1 MRIVVTGAQGQ
12 LGTDLRRVLQQ
23 HQVTGLDLPGF
34 DLTRQDCSKAI
45 VDAAPEIVIHA
56 GAHTDVDGAERAPA
70 LAMAVNADGTE
81 RVARAAAQAGA
92 RLIYVSTDYVFDGTG
107 TRPYLETDSTNPAG
121 VYGASKCAGEQRA
134 LSCCENTLVV
144 RTAWLYGLQG
154 KNFVKTIL
162 QLAAERPSLRVVAD
176 QRGCPTYAEDLAGMI
191 SKLVAHPARGIL
203 HVTNDGHCTWHEFA
217 TEIVRLAGYRVPV
230 EPITTA
236 DMPRPAKRPA
246 YSVLSAERLHQ
257 LGFTM
262 PSWQD
267 GLQRFMNALSA
278 TSPLPSRA

>member
-176 QRGCPTYAEDLAGMI
+176 QRGCPTYTEDLAGMI

-267 GLQRFMNALSA
+267 GLQRFMHALSA

>member
-121 VYGASKCAGEQRA
+121 AYGASKCAGEQRA

>member
-107 TRPYLETDSTNPAG
+107 TRPYLETDSTNPASA
-121 VYGASKCAGEQRA
+121 YGASKCAGEQRA

-267 GLQRFMNALSA
+267 GLQRFMHALSA